1 MRKIP
6 LAIVSLVFALQ
17 CEAAEP
23 VTFDDWGSGLGND
36 KSFMFAVTGNESGE
50 TFGEYCYF
58 KAKNCNRF
66 VLLRTQCKPGT
77 TTPILANSDSTAAP
91 LTVTC
96 LGPMSG
102 TQLYSNR
109 IDNWK
114 ALEAALTDSIR
125 IGFAI
130 PLEADKFIVARFSL
144 KGRTAATQAMEA
156 VFTAQI
162 SSGTPSEHGTKDQ
175 VL

>member
-6 LAIVSLVFALQ
+6 FAIVGLIFTLQ
-17 CEAAEP
+17 SEAADP
-23 VTFDDWGSGLGND
+23 VVFQDWGSGMGND
-36 KSFMFAVTGNESGE
+36 KTFMFAVTVNDSGE

-58 KAKNCNRF
+58 KAKACNWY
-66 VLLRTQCKPGT
+66 VLLRSQCKPGT

-96 LGPMSG
+96 FGQMPG
-102 TQLYSNR
+102 TQLYSDR
-109 IDNWK
+109 IDDWK
-114 ALEAALTDSIR
+114 ALEGTLTDSIR

-130 PLEADKFIVARFSL
+130 PLEADQFTVARFSL

-156 VFTAQI
+156 AFTAQVGR
-162 SSGTPSEHGTKDQ
+162 GTPGQHGTEDQ
-175 VL
+175 IL